1 MMAADEYY
9 IFTGREVVPP
19 DVTRVRIDKSISV
32 IPERA
37 FHGRN
42 NIEELNCHD
51 GVKKVEEDAVSYCP
65 SLRLVIMPGLE
76 VVEEWSFT
84 RCDALTDVECGKLE
98 IIGEYAFFD
107 CESLRSFNFPSIK
120 FIKGRAFFDCA
131 ALANVKFG
139 NKLEEIG
146 EGAFLNCHSLENIT
160 LPLKDGMIT
169 DNNVFQGC
177 ENLKHVDLVEG
188 ELHET
193 IAALL
198 LEEWRNDM
206 NEEIASINQI
216 LPNTSAGNSRDDAGG
231 KAEAIRTWI
240 RSVLRNIIEY
250 KAQHQSYLNEAATT
264 LQLAERAFLACRSLE
279 RITLPLKDGMISEN
293 VFQGCKNLKHVDLVE
308 GAILHETTINA
319 LQMKE
324 WRDDMNEEIAS
335 IKLIL
340 PTTPAGNVY
349 GEVGGKAEAIR
360 MWIGSVLH
368 KIIHYKAEQHLYL
381 KEATITLELALWKK
395 RLGEINVPEGDEEGR
410 AECRVKCGADIV
422 MKNVLPFLEL
432 PPYTFGGED

>member
-1 MMAADEYY
+1 MAAEEYY
-9 IFTGREVVPP
+9 VYTGGVVPP

-37 FHGRN
+37 FHGHNNN

-65 SLRLVIMPGLE
+65 SLRLVIMPGVE

-107 CESLRSFNFPSIK
+107 CESLKSINFPSIK

-131 ALANVKFG
+131 ALANVKLG

-146 EGAFLNCHSLENIT
+146 EGAFLNCHSLERIT
-160 LPLKDGMIT
+160 IPLKDGMIT

-188 ELHET
+188 ELYET

-206 NEEIASINQI
+206 REEIASINQI
-216 LPNTSAGNSRDDAGG
+216 IPNTSAGDSRDNAGG
-231 KAEAIRTWI
+231 KAQAIRTWI
-240 RSVLRNIIEY
+240 RSVLHKIDHY
-250 KAQHQSYLNEAATT
+250 KAQHQHYLNEAATT
-264 LQLAERAFLACRSLE
+264 LQLA
-279 RITLPLKDGMISEN
+279 LPS
-293 VFQGCKNLKHVDLVE
+293 
-308 GAILHETTINA
+308 
-319 LQMKE
+319 
-324 WRDDMNEEIAS
+324 
-335 IKLIL
+335 
-340 PTTPAGNVY
+340 
-349 GEVGGKAEAIR
+349 
-360 MWIGSVLH
+360 
-368 KIIHYKAEQHLYL
+368 
-381 KEATITLELALWKK
+381 
-395 RLGEINVPEGDEEGR
+395 
-410 AECRVKCGADIV
+410 DIV
-422 MKNVLPFLEL
+422 IKSVLPFLEL
-432 PPYTFGGED
+432 PSFTFEGED